1 MAEIRALGSLRGH
14 FGAPHVTRTSRA
26 DTIVAI
32 ATPIGESAIG
42 IVRVSGLSAVA
53 TVAPLLRST
62 APLSSV
68 PSHTARLVTVVNP
81 RTGQPLDEALCTV
94 MRGPRSYTGEDV
106 VELACHGSPALLRL
120 VVDLLI
126 ASGARL
132 AEPGEFT
139 RRAFLNGR
147 LDLARAEAV
156 ALLIAARTGR
166 AVALAAR
173 ALAGGLAAQLSP
185 IRERLVDL
193 IAGLEVALDFPDEQ
207 IGADVNEAAKI
218 VGGLR
223 ATVAAVVI
231 GVRRGQVV
239 QHGLTVAIV
248 GPPNAGKSSLL
259 NALVGRERAIVSPEA
274 GTTRD
279 VLEAGMTVAG
289 IPVRLLDT
297 AGLGIPRDT
306 IDAEGM
312 RRSRRAIAESDLLV
326 VVLDGTQP
334 PVSAVLVETETRPRI
349 LVRAKSDLP
358 TDPEAL
364 ALEESV
370 ATSTK
375 TPHGLDALVARLTS
389 GVERLAGS
397 ETEEGEMAASLRQVE
412 LLQALA
418 TALHSA
424 EEALAERPIEVALI
438 DLKDALRRASL
449 LLGVE
454 VGDVILDT
462 IFSRFCVGK

>member
-1 MAEIRALGSLRGH
+1 
-14 FGAPHVTRTSRA
+14 VTRTSRA
-26 DTIVAI
+26 ETIVAI

-42 IVRVSGLSAVA
+42 IVRVSGPSAVA
-53 TVAPLLRST
+53 TVAPLLQST

-94 MRGPRSYTGEDV
+94 MRGPHSYTGEDV

-126 ASGARL
+126 ASGACL

-185 IRERLVDL
+185 LRERLVDL

-207 IGADVNEAAKI
+207 IGADVNEAAKT
-218 VGGLR
+218 VAGLR
-223 ATVAAVVI
+223 ATVAEVLTR
-231 GVRRGQVV
+231 VRRGQVV
-239 QHGLTVAIV
+239 QHGVTIAIV
-248 GPPNAGKSSLL
+248 GAPNAGKSSLL

-279 VLEAGMTVAG
+279 VLEAVIALAG
-289 IPVRLLDT
+289 VPVRLLDT
-297 AGLGIPRDT
+297 AGLGIPRDA

-312 RRSRRAIAESDLLV
+312 RRSRAAIAESDLLV

-334 PVSAVLVETETRPRI
+334 PVGAVLVETETRPRI

-358 TDPEAL
+358 TDPKAL
-364 ALEESV
+364 ALEEAV
-370 ATSTK
+370 ATSTE
-375 TPHGLDALVARLTS
+375 TPRGLDALVARLTTK
-389 GVERLAGS
+389 VEYLAGV

-424 EEALAERPIEVALI
+424 EEALAERPLEVALI
-438 DLKDALRRASL
+438 DLKDALRSASQ

-454 VGDVILDT
+454 VGDVILDA

>member
-1 MAEIRALGSLRGH
+1 M
-14 FGAPHVTRTSRA
+14 
-26 DTIVAI
+26 
-32 ATPIGESAIG
+32 
-42 IVRVSGLSAVA
+42 RVSGPSAVV

-68 PSHTARLVTVVNP
+68 SSHTARLVTVVDP

-120 VVDLLI
+120 VVDRLI

-185 IRERLVDL
+185 LRERLVDL

-207 IGADVNEAAKI
+207 IGADVSEAAKI
-218 VGGLR
+218 VAGLR
-223 ATVAAVVI
+223 ATVAAVLT
-231 GVRRGQVV
+231 GARRGQVV

-259 NALVGRERAIVSPEA
+259 NALVGRERAIVSEEA

-279 VLEAGMTVAG
+279 VLETSIALAGV
-289 IPVRLLDT
+289 PVLLLDT
-297 AGLGIPRDT
+297 AGIGIPRDT

-312 RRSRRAIAESDLLV
+312 RRSRAAIAASDLLV

-349 LVRAKSDLP
+349 LVCAKSDLP
-358 TDPEAL
+358 ADPGVL
-364 ALEESV
+364 ALEEAV

-375 TPHGLDALVARLTS
+375 TPHGLDVLVARLTAE
-389 GVERLAGS
+389 VERLAGS
-397 ETEEGEMAASLRQVE
+397 ESEEGEMAASLRQVE
-412 LLQALA
+412 LFRAVEGS
-418 TALHSA
+418 LHSA
-424 EEALAERPIEVALI
+424 EEALAQRPLEVALI
-438 DLKDALRRASL
+438 DLKDALRSVSL

-454 VGDVILDT
+454 VGDVILDA
-462 IFSRFCVGK
+462 IFAKFCVGK

>member
-1 MAEIRALGSLRGH
+1 M
-14 FGAPHVTRTSRA
+14 TRTSRA
-26 DTIVAI
+26 ETIVAI

-42 IVRVSGLSAVA
+42 IVRVSGPSAVA
-53 TVAPLLRST
+53 TVAPLLQST

-94 MRGPRSYTGEDV
+94 MRGPHSYTGEDV

-126 ASGARL
+126 ASGACL

-185 IRERLVDL
+185 LRERLVDL

-207 IGADVNEAAKI
+207 IGADVNEAVKVVA
-218 VGGLR
+218 GLR
-223 ATVAAVVI
+223 ATVAEVLTR
-231 GVRRGQVV
+231 VRRGQVV
-239 QHGLTVAIV
+239 QHGVTIAIV

-279 VLEAGMTVAG
+279 VLEAVIALAG
-289 IPVRLLDT
+289 VPVRLLDT
-297 AGLGIPRDT
+297 AGLGIPRDA

-312 RRSRRAIAESDLLV
+312 RRSRAAIAESDLLV

-358 TDPEAL
+358 TDPKAL
-364 ALEESV
+364 ALEEAV
-370 ATSTK
+370 ATSTE
-375 TPHGLDALVARLTS
+375 TPRGLDALVARLTTKVEYLV
-389 GVERLAGS
+389 GV

-424 EEALAERPIEVALI
+424 EEALAERPLEVALI
-438 DLKDALRRASL
+438 DLKDALRSASQ

-454 VGDVILDT
+454 VGDVILDA